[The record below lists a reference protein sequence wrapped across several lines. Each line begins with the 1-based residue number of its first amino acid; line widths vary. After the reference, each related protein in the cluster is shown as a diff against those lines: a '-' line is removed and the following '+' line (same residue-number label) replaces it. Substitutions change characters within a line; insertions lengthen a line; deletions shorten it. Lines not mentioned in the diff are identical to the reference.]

1 MMKTRRTF
9 TAEFKAKAVLSVLMG
24 EKTAS
29 EICREHQLKDT
40 VFSRW
45 KQQFLEQ
52 APQVFQRGGQPN
64 DQAEARIAELEQVIG
79 RLTVE
84 LEIAKKASLY
94 LGRAERRNAR

>member
-1 MMKTRRTF
+1 MKTRRTF
-9 TAEFKAKAVLSVLMG
+9 SAEFKAKAVLSVLMG

-29 EICREHQLKDT
+29 EICREYQIKDT
-40 VFSRW
+40 VLSRW
-45 KQQFLEQ
+45 KQQFLEHT
-52 APQVFQRGGQPN
+52 PELFQGGQPH

>member
-1 MMKTRRTF
+1 MKTRRTF
-9 TAEFKAKAVLSVLMG
+9 SADFKAKAVLSVLMG

-29 EICREHQLKDT
+29 EICREHQIKDT
-40 VFSRW
+40 VLSRW
-45 KQQFLEQ
+45 KQQFLEHAPELFQHGQ
-52 APQVFQRGGQPN
+52 AK

-94 LGRAERRNAR
+94 LGRAEPRNAR

>member
-1 MMKTRRTF
+1 MKTRRTF
-9 TAEFKAKAVLSVLMG
+9 TAEFKAKAVLAILMG

-29 EICREHQLKDT
+29 EICREHQLKET
-40 VFSRW
+40 VLSRW
-45 KQQFLEQ
+45 KQEFLEH
-52 APQVFQRGGQPN
+52 APQLFERAQPT

-94 LGRAERRNAR
+94 LGRAARRNGG

>member
-1 MMKTRRTF
+1 MKTRRTF
-9 TAEFKAKAVLSVLMG
+9 TAEFKAKAVLSILMG

-29 EICREHQLKDT
+29 EICREYQLKET
-40 VFSRW
+40 VLSRW
-45 KQQFLEQ
+45 KQQFLEH
-52 APQVFQRGGQPN
+52 APQVFQREQPT

-94 LGRAERRNAR
+94 LGRATRSNDR

>member
-1 MMKTRRTF
+1 MKTRRTF

-29 EICREHQLKDT
+29 QICREYSLKET
-40 VFSRW
+40 IFSRW

-52 APQVFQRGGQPN
+52 APRLFERGQA
-64 DQAEARIAELEQVIG
+64 DTQAEARIAELEGVLG

-94 LGRAERRNAR
+94 LGRAERSNAR